1 MRFHFGK
8 SRISITES
16 LKENDRSDKDF
27 RKLRGFFRFKGPD
40 HLLPII
46 NFIEKIK
53 SMYVYL
59 LDLINFFNN
68 FDYRPSSIGYIGSM
82 TLKI

>member
-1 MRFHFGK
+1 MILR
-8 SRISITES
+8 
-16 LKENDRSDKDF
+16 NDKDF
-27 RKLRGFFRFKGPD
+27 RKLRGFFRFKGPV

-68 FDYRPSSIGYIGSM
+68 FDDRPSSIGYIGSM